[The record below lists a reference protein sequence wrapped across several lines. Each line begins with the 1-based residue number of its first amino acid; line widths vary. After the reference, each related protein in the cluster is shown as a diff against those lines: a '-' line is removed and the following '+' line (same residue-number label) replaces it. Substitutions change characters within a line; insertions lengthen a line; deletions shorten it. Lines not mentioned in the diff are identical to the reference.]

1 MKIQKNLYV
10 WKRVRLRLTC
20 VFAFTETPGTQET
33 ITCPVVTDVRELRG
47 FASLNVQALGN
58 LLLNLNSA

>member
-1 MKIQKNLYV
+1 M
-10 WKRVRLRLTC
+10 C

-33 ITCPVVTDVRELRG
+33 VTCPVVTDVRDLRG

-58 LLLNLNSA
+58 LLLNLNSV